1 MIGLKELVLIG
12 LAVLVLYGRSGVSSN
27 RYVRVLRPWLS
38 PVRRPGYGPRRDPG
52 PTPEP
57 APSGSK
63 GNGNGKWLRGDRL
76 FWFLTIV
83 AAAAVAAWVVTRVVI
98 SEGSAR
104 PS

>member
-52 PTPEP
+52 ATPE
-57 APSGSK
+57 AALAGSK
-63 GNGNGKWLRGDRL
+63 GNASAKGWRGDRL
-76 FWFLTIV
+76 FWFLTII
-83 AAAAVAAWVVTRVVI
+83 AASAVAAWVVTRVVI
-98 SEGSAR
+98 SGGSAR